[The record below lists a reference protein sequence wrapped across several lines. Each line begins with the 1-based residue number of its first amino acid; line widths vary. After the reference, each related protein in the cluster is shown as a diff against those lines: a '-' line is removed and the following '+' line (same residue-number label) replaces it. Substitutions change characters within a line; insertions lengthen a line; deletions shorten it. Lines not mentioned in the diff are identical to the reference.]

1 MAAVK
6 PPKLPPVLT
15 PVADFEPILIRA
27 IDEQQDIQEMHIK
40 NVRLYNT
47 DFGRTGF
54 KNVIFENAPG
64 GSVGKKKSPL
74 HFHAEGD
81 KVHYRGTTSIYRSLT
96 DCDLTGHVHALAE

>member
-1 MAAVK
+1 VS
-6 PPKLPPVLT
+6 VLS
-15 PVADFEPILIRA
+15 
-27 IDEQQDIQEMHIK
+27 
-40 NVRLYNT
+40 
-47 DFGRTGF
+47 

-96 DCDLTGHVHALAE
+96 DCDLTGHFHALAE